1 MFVFLA
7 LGKSFDNRGG
17 KQQRLFLLIKM
28 SYFNPTDVNS
38 RLTTVKIDILHEFEG
53 QDLWF
58 EMF

>member
-1 MFVFLA
+1 
-7 LGKSFDNRGG
+7 
-17 KQQRLFLLIKM
+17 M